1 MRLPRK
7 VRYCFFSRMTNWIR
21 PTFGIKYQWFC
32 TINRFWGK
40 PSKFYLTF
48 TCVRLRRV
56 FWEILLR
63 TSIGKSPRFMF
74 SRVRDETCGV
84 MGTNLLYTLSCYCVN
99 TNSIQRLWITDER
112 LEIFWFLHNGGG
124 QILRIREAI
133 KWCEKYKPF
142 GAVKR
147 KDEMVF
153 NRKPLNNSSTHQ
165 GRHTESLLQQAS
177 K

>member
-1 MRLPRK
+1 MRLPSN
-7 VRYCFFSRMTNWIR
+7 VRYCFFNRITNWIR
-21 PTFGIKYQWFC
+21 PTFGIKYHWFC

-40 PSKFYLTF
+40 LSKFYLTF
-48 TCVRLRRV
+48 TRVRLRRA
-56 FWEILLR
+56 FWEVLLP

-74 SRVRDETCGV
+74 RRVRNETCGV
-84 MGTNLLYTLSCYCVN
+84 MDTHLLYTLSCYWVY
-99 TNSIQRLWITDER
+99 TNSIQRLWITDVR
-112 LEIFWFLHNGGG
+112 LETFWFLHNGGG
-124 QILRIREAI
+124 QILCIREAI
-133 KWCEKYKPF
+133 KWCERYKPF

-153 NRKPLNNSSTHQ
+153 NRKPLHNSSTHQ